1 MREEP
6 FSMEIQAFLELDL
19 SFIIVI
25 YLGFLLFMRAPRTV
39 VIPSLL
45 GGLLLAVVNS
55 VTDIVA
61 YFIHFWH
68 YTIGGL
74 TFHVPLPFYIS
85 DVLFYGS
92 IVYLLVWR
100 FWDGRRRWI
109 SLLLLI
115 VVPIFGVARDFYA
128 GTLAYSPYTPEWQSH
143 FAIALDIAMW
153 IIMFYGGYLLFRRLA
168 PTYTEVWKQDQD
180 DEKQETM
187 PVEHE
192 VRP

>member
-1 MREEP
+1 
-6 FSMEIQAFLELDL
+6 MEIQAFLELDL

-39 VIPSLL
+39 VLPSLL
-45 GGLLLAVVNS
+45 GGLLLAVVNI

-68 YTIGGL
+68 YTISGL

-92 IVYLLVWR
+92 IIYLLIWR
-100 FWDGRRRWI
+100 FWESRLRWL

-115 VVPIFGVARDFYA
+115 GTPIFGIVRDFYA
-128 GTLAYSPYTPEWQSH
+128 GTLAYSPYTPEWQNP
-143 FAIALDIAMW
+143 FAIVLDIAMW
-153 IIMFYGGYLLFRRLA
+153 IVMFYGGYLLFRRLS
-168 PTYTEVWKQDQD
+168 PTYTEVK
-180 DEKQETM
+180 EQEQENEEEET
-187 PVEHE
+187 PQVEHE